1 MELPHGLYLSAPID
15 IGADYGGQT
24 RALLMRNRIFVTEAG
39 ISPTVLSFSARP
51 DLAERR
57 AVMLERG
64 LLLPQI
70 DTPNIYEHYRERGW
84 DESAETGPRTELA
97 DLGRHKTAEEAHA
110 DGSPWRVTY
119 RDKQAGSVVHDYLR
133 ADGTPYLRIPG
144 FVFKEPSTWPREI
157 QRVGA
162 DGSVIGS
169 YPALGRWFRQ
179 WVRELTDGERAFLFV
194 DSRFNAQH
202 LVPMRAPNIH
212 LVYMLH
218 NIHVLAPRLWS
229 STTTDIYGRLL
240 DKVDGMD
247 AMVTLTGRQRDDIA
261 LRRGR
266 TNNLFVVPNPVEMP
280 PPAEDHARDP
290 HLVAVVARL
299 EKQKRLTDAI
309 AAFDQVREQV
319 PEARFDIYGDGGERA
334 RLQQEIDRRG
344 LGDAVTLKGHDP
356 HAREALSAASAFLV
370 TSSYEGW
377 NLAMQESMSHGCP
390 VVAYDVKYGPREQI
404 TDGVNGFLVP
414 EGDQAAMAQR
424 VVSLLRSP
432 DLVRTISDAAYE
444 KARRSKQQFVED
456 WAHVLHSVV
465 DLKPFRTRLMKVAM
479 EVTEL
484 SSGPRRRLPTLR
496 ANGSFLGTSTL
507 DGPDEVRL
515 SAVVTV
521 HGRSDRT
528 PLEAVRLS
536 LASVHLPSG
545 THVELPVTV
554 EQKDHRFELSSS
566 FAAADAVA
574 GSPPGAEM
582 RLRVTLT
589 WANSSWQGYVQ
600 RPHTGEQGITVS
612 YSGQGELQLTSPTTS
627 DGGGS
632 DVSG

>member
-84 DESAETGPRTELA
+84 DESAETGPRSELA

-218 NIHVLAPRLWS
+218 NIHVLAPRLGARRPRTSTAGCSTRSTAWTRWS
-229 STTTDIYGRLL
+229 PSPAASATTSRCAAAAPT
-240 DKVDGMD
+240 
-247 AMVTLTGRQRDDIA
+247 TSSSS
-261 LRRGR
+261 R
-266 TNNLFVVPNPVEMP
+266 TRSRCHPRPRTT
-280 PPAEDHARDP
+280 PATRTWSP
-290 HLVAVVARL
+290 WSPGWRS
-299 EKQKRLTDAI
+299 RSGSPTRSPRSI
-309 AAFDQVREQV
+309 RVREQV